1 MYWNVL
7 ELQKNGKQKYV
18 ASFKD
23 DEKLA
28 KEWAIKNCFGTYQ
41 ITLTD
46 VSGVEDES
54 FDDIESEL
62 ITLKE
67 KWNEKR

>member
-7 ELQKNGKQKYV
+7 EDQKDGKKKYV

-23 DEKLA
+23 DERLA

-62 ITLKE
+62 KDFKE
-67 KWNEKR
+67 D

>member
-7 ELQKNGKQKYV
+7 EDQKDGKKKYV
-18 ASFKD
+18 ASFKND
-23 DEKLA
+23 KKSA
-28 KEWAIKNCFGTYQ
+28 GEWAMRNCFGTYKL
-41 ITLTD
+41 TLTD

-62 ITLKE
+62 KDFKE
-67 KWNEKR
+67 D